1 MIKLKEILNE
11 KTGGEKTYKSLIS
24 LEKSINDLEKTFK
37 RDERDMQRDRASK
50 IKKHIG
56 DIKRS
61 WSAIWADFQGQ

>member
-1 MIKLKEILNE
+1 MILKKHLKEMREIL
-11 KTGGEKTYKSLIS
+11 
-24 LEKSINDLEKTFK
+24 
-37 RDERDMQRDRASK
+37 QRDRASK